1 MQNGDIIRIFKKTIH
16 NIPRNYMSVAYV
28 LLVIVVVTLL
38 MAVKVVPQQ
47 SAYIMERLGR
57 FHGVLQPGIS
67 FIIPFFDRIAYKHSL
82 KEKAL
87 DIPEQICITKDNVQ
101 VRMDGVIFIQV
112 IDPQKAS
119 YGINDYNFAVSQ
131 LAQTTMR
138 SEIGKLD
145 LDRTFEERMT
155 INRAVVQAIDEAA
168 ISWGVKVLRYEIKNI
183 TPPQSVLVAME
194 KQMQA
199 ERERRAVIL
208 QSDGEKQAAI
218 NLAEGQKQK
227 VVLESEGLRARQ
239 INEAEG
245 EAAAL
250 LSVAEATAQ
259 SIRLVAGAI
268 NTEGGMDAVQLKVAE
283 NLVEQFGKLAK
294 TNNTLIL
301 PANFADMGS
310 LIASAMSV
318 VKSESNKK

>member
-1 MQNGDIIRIFKKTIH
+1 MSLPLIILLFLVVITI
-16 NIPRNYMSVAYV
+16 
-28 LLVIVVVTLL
+28 L
-38 MAVKVVPQQ
+38 MTVKVVPQQ
-47 SAYIMERLGR
+47 RAYVIERLGK
-57 FHGVLQPGIS
+57 FYAVLQPGIN
-67 FIIPFFDRIAYKHSL
+67 FIIPFFDRAAYKLSL
-82 KEKAL
+82 KENAI

-112 IDPQKAS
+112 IDAQKAS
-119 YGINDYNFAVSQ
+119 YGIADYTFAVIQ

-138 SEIGKLD
+138 SEIGKID
-145 LDRTFEERMT
+145 LDKSFEERMT
-155 INRAVVQAIDEAA
+155 INRAVVESIDEAA
-168 ISWGVKVLRYEIKNI
+168 IGWGVKVLRYEIKNI
-183 TPPQSVLVAME
+183 TPPQSVLIAME

-218 NLAEGQKQK
+218 NQAEGQKQK
-227 VVLESEGLRARQ
+227 VVLESEGLRSRQ

-250 LSVAEATAQ
+250 RSVAEATAD
-259 SIRLVAGAI
+259 SIRLVAAAI
-268 NTEGGMDAVQLKVAE
+268 QTTGGMEAIQLKVAE

-301 PANFADMGS
+301 PANFGDIGS
-310 LIASAMSV
+310 MIAASMSV
-318 VKSESNKK
+318 IKSEQNKPAK